1 MTDPRQKPS
10 RTPLWVSIRDSIAA
24 DIAAGA
30 ARPGDQL
37 PTEAALSARFGV
49 NRHTVRR
56 ALAALAADG
65 LVRARRGAGVF
76 VEMAAVEYPLGKRV
90 RFHRNLELAGRVPG
104 RQLTHVATRPATEAE
119 RLALHLAPGA
129 MVHAAEGISTADTHP
144 IALFRTVFPAARL
157 PGFDALLR
165 QLSSV
170 TAALREAGI
179 SDFTRAETRISAATA
194 TAAQAA
200 QLHLREGAA
209 LIVATSVNLAPDGA
223 PIEYGLTRFAAERVT
238 LILPGQG

>member
-1 MTDPRQKPS
+1 MTDPQQKPA
-10 RTPLWVSIRDSIAA
+10 RTPLWLSIRDALAA

-30 ARPGDQL
+30 MRPGDQL

-56 ALAALAADG
+56 ALAALAGDG

-76 VEMAAVEYPLGKRV
+76 VEMAPVEYRLGERV

-104 RQLTHVATRPATEAE
+104 RRLSHVATRAATAPEAAAL
-119 RLALHLAPGA
+119 RLETGA
-129 MVHAAEGISTADTHP
+129 MVYVAEGISTADDTP
-144 IALFRTVFPAARL
+144 IALFLSVFPAARL

-165 QLSSV
+165 DLSSV
-170 TAALREAGI
+170 TAALRQAGI
-179 SDFTRAETRISAATA
+179 SDYTRTETRIGAATA

-200 QLHLREGAA
+200 MLHLREGAA
-209 LIVATSVNLAPDGA
+209 LIVTTAINADTDGV
-223 PIEYGLTRFAAERVT
+223 PVEYGMTRFAAERVT
-238 LILPGQG
+238 LTMPGQG